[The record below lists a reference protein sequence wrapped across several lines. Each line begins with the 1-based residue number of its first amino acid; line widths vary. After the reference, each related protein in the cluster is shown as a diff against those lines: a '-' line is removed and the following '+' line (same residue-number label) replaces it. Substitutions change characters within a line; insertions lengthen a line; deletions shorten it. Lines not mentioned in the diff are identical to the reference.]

1 MSETEFVK
9 IFSKRLRY
17 YLDYYNI
24 SQADLARR
32 LGVGT
37 TSVSNWVN
45 GVKTPRMSK
54 VDAMCE
60 IFHCKRSD
68 LMEEKIEEEQDGY
81 YLDPETAKKAQEL
94 FDNPKMRLLF
104 DAARDSKPED
114 LQMAADLLY
123 RLKAS
128 TLGLDNDE
136 GC

>member
-1 MSETEFVK
+1 MSDQEYLKV
-9 IFSKRLRY
+9 FSENLKY
-17 YLDYYNI
+17 YLTKYDI
-24 SQADLARR
+24 SQADLAKR
-32 LGVGT
+32 LGVT
-37 TSVSNWVN
+37 PTSVSNWAT
-45 GVKTPRMSK
+45 GQKTPRMDK

-60 IFHCKRSD
+60 IFNCKRSD
-68 LMEEKIEEEQDGY
+68 LMEERIDDDGY

-104 DAARDSKPED
+104 DVARDSKPED

>member
-1 MSETEFVK
+1 MSDQEYLKV
-9 IFSKRLRY
+9 FSENLKY
-17 YLDYYNI
+17 YLTKYDI
-24 SQADLARR
+24 SQAELAKR
-32 LGVGT
+32 LGVT
-37 TSVSNWVN
+37 PTSVSNWAT
-45 GVKTPRMSK
+45 GQKAPRMDK

-68 LMEEKIEEEQDGY
+68 LMEQKADEDGY

>member
-1 MSETEFVK
+1 MSDQEYLKV
-9 IFSKRLRY
+9 FSENLKY
-17 YLDYYNI
+17 YLTKYDI
-24 SQADLARR
+24 SQAELAKR
-32 LGVGT
+32 LGVT
-37 TSVSNWVN
+37 PTSVSNWAT
-45 GVKTPRMSK
+45 GQKTPRMDK

-60 IFHCKRSD
+60 IFNCKRSD
-68 LMEEKIEEEQDGY
+68 LLEEKDDVEDGY
-81 YLDPETAKKAQEL
+81 YLDTETAKKAQEL

>member
-1 MSETEFVK
+1 MSDQEYLKV
-9 IFSKRLRY
+9 FSENLKY
-17 YLDYYNI
+17 YLTKYDI
-24 SQADLARR
+24 SQADLAKR
-32 LGVGT
+32 LGVT
-37 TSVSNWVN
+37 PTSVSNWTT
-45 GVKTPRMSK
+45 GQKTPRMDK

-60 IFHCKRSD
+60 IFNCKRSD
-68 LMEEKIEEEQDGY
+68 LMEERVDDDGY

>member
-1 MSETEFVK
+1 MCLAKNIRYLRKKYELSQEDIANKLGYKSFTTIQKWESGVAEPSVVVVRK
-9 IFSKRLRY
+9 LADIFNVDMNAL
-17 YLDYYNI
+17 
-24 SQADLARR
+24 
-32 LGVGT
+32 T
-37 TSVSNWVN
+37 T
-45 GVKTPRMSK
+45 KDIEK
-54 VDAMCE
+54 
-60 IFHCKRSD
+60 
-68 LMEEKIEEEQDGY
+68 MESSPQEDGY

>member
-1 MSETEFVK
+1 MSDQEYLKV
-9 IFSKRLRY
+9 FSENLKY
-17 YLDYYNI
+17 YLTKYDI
-24 SQADLARR
+24 SQADLAKR
-32 LGVGT
+32 LGVT
-37 TSVSNWVN
+37 PTSVSNWAT
-45 GVKTPRMSK
+45 GQKTPRMDK

-60 IFHCKRSD
+60 IFNCKRSD
-68 LMEEKIEEEQDGY
+68 LMEERIDDDGY